1 MVKSPKFIIFSLLA
15 LCALSLLFS
24 TSYIP
29 YLIYLK
35 GSTNV
40 QTHYA
45 STNTAIDCG
54 TGNSRTHNGINLE
67 GSLQRGDT
75 LDGAINAWLVRR
87 DKLKL
92 YSQKAGPYID
102 GYRPLPGD
110 HTVQLSGW
118 NVYLWVRSIISGYCC
133 VQNENGTERTASIFL
148 FTSFDDALNF
158 RSGGRAENYILTE
171 TLTIPQDSALCFTVF
186 GPDKPLTVNESSYHI
201 FVVQFSADNM
211 NFSSEIDYLQNY
223 VNTSDYSHPHEF
235 QYDSQTHLQ
244 FPTGPEHPTD
254 YIAICKALDYVTL
267 KTAHPEA
274 ESIHIQSWGSQYWWD
289 TLYIVAVSITLFM
302 CIYTA
307 IACLCFCM
315 LQYFR
320 EKCLYFQNGCHT
332 IVFHIFHCPRCTSSF
347 QFCHCPR
354 CDYERIY

>member
-1 MVKSPKFIIFSLLA
+1 MHA
-15 LCALSLLFS
+15 YLSLLTSYFS
-24 TSYIP
+24 LSGLQRVLSSPRCILFYCLVLLLLSLLLSMPYIP

-35 GSTNV
+35 GSIDV

-54 TGNSRTHNGINLE
+54 TGNSRTHNGISLK

-75 LDGAINAWLVRR
+75 LDGVINAWLVRR

-118 NVYLWVRSIISGYCC
+118 NVYLWVGSVISGYCC
-133 VQNENGTERTASIFL
+133 VQNENGTERTVSIFL
-148 FTSFDDALNF
+148 FTSFDDSLNF
-158 RSGGRAENYILTE
+158 RSGGHAENYILTE
-171 TLTIPQDSALCFTVF
+171 TLTIPQGYDRCFSIF
-186 GPDKPLTVNESSYHI
+186 GQDKPLTVNESSYHI
-201 FVVQFSADNM
+201 FVVQFSANNM

-235 QYDSQTHLQ
+235 QYDSQIHLQ

-254 YIAICKALDYVTL
+254 YIAICKAPDYVTL

-274 ESIHIQSWGSQYWWD
+274 GSIHIQSWGSQYWWD
-289 TLYIVAVSITLFM
+289 TLFIVTFSISLLM
-302 CIYTA
+302 CVYTA
-307 IACLCFCM
+307 AASFFVCVWHAYKK
-315 LQYFR
+315 QYLSNLNKSR
-320 EKCLYFQNGCHT
+320 DGY
-332 IVFHIFHCPRCTSSF
+332 TSF
-347 QFCHCPR
+347 N
-354 CDYERIY
+354 